1 MDYYNYRRRKSS
13 IVQIGNTPLGGEY
26 PVRIQSM
33 TNTSTLDTAASVDQ
47 CIRIIQAGADYV
59 RLTAQGVREAENLG
73 EIKRELIARDYTTP
87 LVADITS
94 TRKFADAAAY
104 TVDKVRINPGN
115 FVDSAR
121 TFKQLSYTDE
131 EYTAELQKPQRE
143 VHSISEYLQ
152 RTTHGNTFRSESRFS
167 VGPYHEPLW
176 RYPRRYGG
184 VVYGVFE
191 NLPLGKFR
199 QRGNLHQSLK
209 YGSHG
214 TNRSATYRND
224 GIGRYELSASFR
236 SHRGRRR

>member
-1 MDYYNYRRRKSS
+1 MDYYNYHRRKSS

-33 TNTSTLDTAASVDQ
+33 TNTSTLDTAASEDQ

-73 EIKRELIARDYTTP
+73 EIKRELIARGYTTP
-87 LVADITS
+87 LVADIHFNP
-94 TRKFADAAAY
+94 KAADAAAY

-121 TFKQLSYTDE
+121 TFKRIYRR
-131 EYTAELQKPQRE
+131 TAKAQRE

-199 QRGNLHQSLK
+199 QRGNLHQSIK

-224 GIGRYELSASFR
+224 GIGRYELSASFG